1 VQRSRNPAVTS
12 PKTESGTSQGG
23 TVAGLV
29 RLLVRLLAL
38 LFPLALTAFF
48 GSAVPAVSGG
58 EALSWSWA
66 WVSPFS
72 STG

>member
-1 VQRSRNPAVTS
+1 MTS

-23 TVAGLV
+23 TVAG
-29 RLLVRLLAL
+29 LVRLLAL